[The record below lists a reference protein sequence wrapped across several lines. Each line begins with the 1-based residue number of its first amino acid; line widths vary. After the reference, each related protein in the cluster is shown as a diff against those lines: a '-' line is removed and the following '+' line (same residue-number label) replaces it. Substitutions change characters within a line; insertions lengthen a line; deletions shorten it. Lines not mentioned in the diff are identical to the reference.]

1 MTFAVRTAQGKD
13 DMDFFFKLGF
23 ETLKTLRESYYNRLL
38 EDNPG
43 KSDDELLLAYRK
55 ENEDYCD
62 FNSPE
67 TRVFIAEAKDRVR
80 CGYLWTGKRNS
91 RDPWD
96 LQEPQWIY
104 DIVVVP
110 AFQGQGLGK
119 KLMAKA
125 EEFAI
130 ERNRNIGLFV
140 HADNSR
146 ALALYERTGYLVR
159 VVPISRKLDAE
170 ESESGL
176 IEEFLIEKEEESE
189 RGLVRESEYQ
199 RFRRKVEFSRHA
211 DDEDVNRLFDEHSS
225 KYIETPEKHL
235 RLIGLTGTG
244 ELAGLIW
251 AGISEFNEK
260 IVSIYELLVDTTHK
274 RNELAKIL
282 EHSAGK
288 WARSLECSAL
298 YILLHAKDDFDLD
311 FFKSIGYSVP
321 GYFMEKRLID

>member
-1 MTFAVRTAQGKD
+1 
-13 DMDFFFKLGF
+13 MDFFFKLGF
-23 ETLKTLRESYYNRLL
+23 ETLKTLRESYYNRLV

-43 KSDDELLLAYRK
+43 KSEDELFLAYRK
-55 ENEDYCD
+55 ENEEYCD
-62 FNSPE
+62 FNNPE
-67 TRVFIAEAKDRVR
+67 TRVFIAEDKDGVR
-80 CGYLWTGKRNS
+80 CGYLWMGKRNS

-96 LQEPQWIY
+96 LQIPQWIY

-110 AFQGQGLGK
+110 DSQGQGLGK
-119 KLMAKA
+119 KLMTKA

-130 ERNRNIGLFV
+130 EQNRNIGLFV
-140 HADNSR
+140 HADNSS
-146 ALALYERTGYLVR
+146 ALALYRKTGYLVR
-159 VVPISRKLDAE
+159 AVPISRKLDAE
-170 ESESGL
+170 ENESEIMGQ
-176 IEEFLIEKEEESE
+176 FLVKKEKESE

-199 RFRRKVEFSRHA
+199 RFRRKVEFSRCA
-211 DDEDVNRLFDEHSS
+211 DDEDVIRLFDEHSS
-225 KYIETPEKHL
+225 KYMENPEKHL
-235 RLIGLTGTG
+235 RLIALTDAG

-260 IVSIYELLVDTTHK
+260 IVSVYELLVDTTQK
-274 RNELAKIL
+274 RSQLAKIL
-282 EHSAGK
+282 EHSAGR